1 LRYQDADLDY
11 GYERGAIH
19 ADSRTKQIGKK
30 LYSELAV
37 GMFAT
42 SDDPQVVA
50 PIAPAAWRCSP
61 AQHSASRSRRLVVR
75 FRLPR
80 ENAAGDY
87 TPSALAP
94 AAW

>member
-1 LRYQDADLDY
+1 MRYQDADLDY

-50 PIAPAAWRCSP
+50 PIAPAAW
-61 AQHSASRSRRLVVR
+61 
-75 FRLPR
+75 
-80 ENAAGDY
+80 
-87 TPSALAP
+87 
-94 AAW
+94 